1 MKRVLMRSRK
11 DPFEIVGAGAAI
23 EQNIFGNNAGNLIFS
38 QASHKTLQTS
48 TTEVIANGFR
58 AEASEADRI
67 NEEYDAFVVPLAN
80 AFRVSFT
87 GQLNKLSSLI
97 EKLTIPVVVLGV
109 GAQSDLDYSRE
120 RMAPLDAPV
129 TRFVSAVLDR
139 SASIGV
145 RGEFTQSYLND
156 LGFTD
161 VDVIGCPSMFMYGD
175 QINVTKRVDELT
187 ADSAVAVNASRSA
200 LGAGDVGGIVTA
212 NFERYPRM
220 RYFAQ
225 ETKDLSLLYWG
236 DSSEVNGKHSRMPV
250 HRTHPLFREDRVRV
264 YLDPAT
270 WINDLRDYDFAFG
283 TRIHGNIAALLAGTP
298 GFVLC
303 HDSRT
308 LELCRYFDIPH
319 RPIRD
324 LGSDVDAG
332 ELYAEADYTAMHEGH
347 AERFARFTSFLD
359 KNGLDHV
366 HRPGEDGGKAFEERV
381 RSTSYPPGVDAWTSA
396 EEGVSARIGWLKQR
410 QADADAKAAELA
422 KRVQE
427 LEKLEKS
434 VSKKVKGL
442 EKRIAGVE
450 AEQVTLLRRV
460 RRTGGRVLRKAGLR
474 R

>member
-1 MKRVLMRSRK
+1 MKRVLIRSMK
-11 DPFEIVGAGAAI
+11 DPFKIVRAGAAI
-23 EQNIFGNNAGNLIFS
+23 ERNIFGNNAGNLIFS
-38 QASHKTLQTS
+38 QASHKTLESSGTD
-48 TTEVIANGFR
+48 VVANGFR
-58 AEASEADRI
+58 ADPSEAGRI

-80 AFRVSFT
+80 AFRFSFT
-87 GQLNKLSSLI
+87 RELNKLSSLI

-109 GAQSDLDYSRE
+109 GAQSDLDYDFE
-120 RMAPLDAPV
+120 KMARIDTPV
-129 TRFVSAVLDR
+129 KRFVRAVLER
-139 SASIGV
+139 SATIGV
-145 RGEFTQSYLND
+145 RGEFTEKYLNR

-175 QINVTKRVDELT
+175 QLHVTKKVDGLT
-187 ADSAVAVNASRSA
+187 EGSAVAVNASRSA
-200 LGAGDVGGIVTA
+200 LKTGDIGGIVTA
-212 NFERYPRM
+212 NFKRYPNM

-236 DSSEVNGKHSRMPV
+236 DSSEVNGKRNRMPL
-250 HRTHPLFREDRVRV
+250 HRTHPLFRENKVRV

-270 WINDLRDYDFAFG
+270 WIDDLRSYDFAFG

-324 LGSDVDAG
+324 LDSHTDAA

-347 AERFARFTSFLD
+347 AERFARYTSFLD

-381 RSTSYPPGVDAWTSA
+381 RSTAYPPGVDAWTSA
-396 EEGVSARIGWLKQR
+396 EEGVSARIGWLKQH
-410 QADADAKAAELA
+410 QAGTDAQLTALTKQVRA
-422 KRVQE
+422 
-427 LEKLEKS
+427 LEKAVDKQ
-434 VSKKVKGL
+434 VKAGGFL
-442 EKRIAGVE
+442 RPHRI
-450 AEQVTLLRRV
+450 RRL
-460 RRTGGRVLRKAGLR
+460 GGRVLRKTGLR